1 MTDVNK
7 KMNDAICN
15 DDFNTIESIALNPKY
30 AYVKCSQFNMFTGD
44 VSWVKRWVDIS
55 NVGEDYFEDLNSD
68 CQEYV
73 MTLDKYKDMDY
84 DTMVDE
90 YNKPIEAE
98 DNRRL
103 EEFKKEIEKNKN
115 K

>member
-1 MTDVNK
+1 
-7 KMNDAICN
+7 
-15 DDFNTIESIALNPKY
+15 
-30 AYVKCSQFNMFTGD
+30 
-44 VSWVKRWVDIS
+44 
-55 NVGEDYFEDLNSD
+55 
-68 CQEYV
+68 

>member
-1 MTDVNK
+1 MNNINE

-30 AYVKCSQFNMFTGD
+30 AYVRCSQFNMFTGD

-55 NVGEDYFEDLNSD
+55 SVGEEYFDDLNGD
-68 CQEYV
+68 CQDYV
-73 MTLDKYKDMDY
+73 MDLPQYKDMEYEKMVEEY
-84 DTMVDE
+84 D
-90 YNKPIEAE
+90 KPIEAKNNE
-98 DNRRL
+98 AL
-103 EEFKKEIEKNKN
+103 EWFKKEIEKNKN

>member
-1 MTDVNK
+1 MTKEINE
-7 KMNDAICN
+7 KMEDAIYN

-30 AYVKCSQFNMFTGD
+30 AHVKCSQFNMYTGD
-44 VSWVKRWVDIS
+44 VTWTKRWVDIS
-55 NVGEDYFEDLNSD
+55 NVDEDYFEDLSSD

-73 MTLDKYKDMDY
+73 MSLDKYRDMDY

-90 YNKPIEAE
+90 YNKPIEEE

-103 EEFKKEIEKNKN
+103 EEFKKQIERNQ
-115 K
+115 